1 VQTFA
6 QCVIFVYQGV
16 VMFMTMHH
24 TMQNAIQAIQAI
36 QSVLA
41 RLKRMSRLIED
52 SAENLRFAREQKSQE
67 AYDLRGF

>member
-1 VQTFA
+1 
-6 QCVIFVYQGV
+6 
-16 VMFMTMHH
+16 MFMTMHH
-24 TMQNAIQAIQAI
+24 TMQNAIQAIQ
-36 QSVLA
+36 SVLV

>member
-6 QCVIFVYQGV
+6 QYVIFVYQGV

-24 TMQNAIQAIQAI
+24 TMQNAIQAI

>member
-1 VQTFA
+1 
-6 QCVIFVYQGV
+6 
-16 VMFMTMHH
+16 MFMTMHH
-24 TMQNAIQAIQAI
+24 TMQNAIQAI

>member
-1 VQTFA
+1 
-6 QCVIFVYQGV
+6 
-16 VMFMTMHH
+16 
-24 TMQNAIQAIQAI
+24 MQNAIQAI

>member
-6 QCVIFVYQGV
+6 QYVIFVYQGV

-24 TMQNAIQAIQAI
+24 TMQSTIQAI
-36 QSVLA
+36 QSILA